1 MSENIAVY
9 SPAVGSGFSDNPLV
23 EALPRPINAGC
34 MVSKL
39 QNYPLYKNDERYL
52 APEDKI
58 NLIGQISRVF
68 VPLPVTLRIAQN
80 IDIAMRNGYVERNP
94 LSKDVIKFYHENYN
108 KLHGVD
114 QMVYSFSAKTVSN
127 IYMVGSSGV
136 GKSTNV
142 TRVLSALYDK
152 QVIQHVEYKGSPF
165 IFQQIVFIKISVP
178 FDGSVKGILYN
189 IFSEVDRVAQTNYY
203 NRISKSRAT
212 VDEML
217 NLLSNVSFKIGMLVV
232 DEIQNINMQ
241 KSSGTERVMNFFTN
255 LSNLGLPI
263 VLIGTAKSL
272 NLIKL
277 DFKQARRSIG
287 IGGNILIDRLKN
299 DEMWR
304 IMIRGIWKYQYTLEE
319 VVMNDELVNLLYDLT
334 QGIPDLLVKLYQSV
348 QLYCILNN
356 QKISPKTINKV
367 YKDQFYAIHP
377 VIRALRSN
385 NLYEIAK
392 YEDILIDTEFLD
404 SKVKDV
410 LSTKKKSI
418 EALQSELN
426 RANSYDKIKVN
437 KNEIQV
443 KENRVENLNDIR
455 FIVNN
460 VTNDDKNAYEKLKH
474 SGIIISFDNL

>member
-1 MSENIAVY
+1 MSECIAVY
-9 SPAVGSGFSDNPLV
+9 NPSMGYGFSGNPLV
-23 EALPRPINAGC
+23 EALPKPLNSGSMIKRI
-34 MVSKL
+34 
-39 QNYPLYKNDERYL
+39 QNYPPYKNEERYL

-80 IDIAMRNGYVERNP
+80 IDIALRNGYVDRNP
-94 LSKDVIKFYHENYN
+94 LSKDVTKFYQENYN
-108 KLHGVD
+108 KLQGQSQVE
-114 QMVYSFSAKTVSN
+114 YSFSAKTVSN
-127 IYMVGSSGV
+127 MYIVGSSGV

-142 TRVLSALYDK
+142 TRVLNALYEN
-152 QVIQHVEYKGSPF
+152 QVIQHIEYKDSPF
-165 IFQQIVFIKISVP
+165 IFQQIVYIKISVP
-178 FDGSVKGILYN
+178 FDGSVKGILFN
-189 IFSEVDRVAQTNYY
+189 IFSEIDRVAKTNYY
-203 NRISKSRAT
+203 DRISKSRTT

-217 NLLSNVSFKIGMLVV
+217 NILSNASFKIGMLIV

-304 IMIRGIWKYQYTLEE
+304 IMIRGIWKYQYTLDE
-319 VVMNDELVNLLYDLT
+319 VEINDELINTLYEIT

-348 QLYCILNN
+348 QLHCILNN
-356 QKISPKTINKV
+356 QKISTKIINKV
-367 YKDQFYAIHP
+367 YKEQFYAVHA

-385 NLYEIAK
+385 NLNEIAQ

-404 SKVKDV
+404 SKAKDV
-410 LSTKKKSI
+410 LITRKRSI
-418 EALQSELN
+418 QALQGDMKRLN
-426 RANSYDKIKVN
+426 FNDDVKVN
-437 KNEIQV
+437 KKEV
-443 KENRVENLNDIR
+443 HLKENKVEDLNDIR
-455 FIVNN
+455 VIVKNQTNN
-460 VTNDDKNAYEKLKH
+460 DENAYEKLSRAGVIK
-474 SGIIISFDNL
+474 SFDNM